1 MSTLFI
7 KWFVII
13 FGLLICHVLGNDGG
27 YIVLYR
33 PYNITFNAIAFKWFE
48 GGYRINVPEYERISF
63 VYTSSSLDPVTEI
76 KYGLRILSHIDN
88 TLVQRPIY
96 LNKNDNIKQIS
107 MNLTDIKAFNI
118 VIRGLVKIPDRITK
132 DASISVWSI
141 QDTVILYTGR
151 FRYKP

>member
-13 FGLLICHVLGNDGG
+13 FGLFICRVLADDGG

-33 PYNITFNAIAFKWFE
+33 PYNITFNATAFKWYE

-76 KYGLRILSHIDN
+76 KYGVRILSHVDN
-88 TLVQRPIY
+88 TPVQRPIY
-96 LNKNDNIKQIS
+96 LNKNDGMKRVS
-107 MNLTDIKAFNI
+107 LNLTGIRAFNI
-118 VIRGLVKIPDRITK
+118 VIRGLVKIPDRITM
-132 DASISVWSI
+132 DASISVWST
-141 QDTVILYTGR
+141 QDTDILYTG
-151 FRYKP
+151 YLQAN